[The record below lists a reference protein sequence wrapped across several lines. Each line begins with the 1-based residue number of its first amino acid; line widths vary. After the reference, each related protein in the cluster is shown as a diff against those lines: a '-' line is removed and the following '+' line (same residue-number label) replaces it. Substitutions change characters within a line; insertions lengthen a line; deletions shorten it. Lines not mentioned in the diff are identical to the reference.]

1 MDDKAAFGFYPQLKP
16 KRTTQDPEAA
26 KNVPIDLLRGRIAGT
41 LGMPGDI
48 EQIARDLAMLAGA
61 PESQS
66 FLPTT
71 ERVLPHIPLGSD
83 TPVSRAA
90 SGLGSLTSNPM
101 DVVRA
106 GKVATQ
112 AAKAAKP
119 AIGQA
124 LEEYMFNQG
133 LALPAYRPHTPLKPD
148 PTVGSRYKTEH
159 VGNLTPKTEFN
170 IEKEQGSSVMSNPWD
185 LTSRGEKVLEV
196 SDVPLAKPIITEGG
210 HDFARDI
217 GNIES
222 NIGGASGTQ
231 IAQRMQDRV
240 NDAYFA
246 NVLDKGTGRV
256 FTMPSTMDITGSH
269 YSTMPVDIAMDLL
282 TQAELKPKELKK
294 ITNDLQTFMFEGDK
308 GKFKNAAA
316 IGTPEFYKQLREG
329 GQGFSAGDLRKGVM
343 DRLSKTEYQKMIGFN
358 IEDIY
363 GAIGDEALKEYPK
376 GFVGNTMIE
385 TMPFA
390 ELSKASHQSYE
401 SANAGKYAGSMP
413 SMPLELMMPD
423 LYHYFESMY
432 LANPKYQKLTPNQL
446 RTTIV
451 NTIEKKGSVI
461 SQPINQRVVDN
472 VMRYKEG
479 LKQGHFNPKDYKSV
493 MDYMAQ
499 TGGYKKGGL
508 ISDNPDTMM
517 MEVEDQKFVGGGIAK
532 AAKTAAKSAVA
543 TRELEK
549 QAVLRAE
556 AATKS
561 AAKQALMPQYNEAVK
576 GQTQKQK
583 PLSFEQWKAINYPD
597 GTQGLQ
603 NAPQKQTFKYPQEEA
618 MRLAQQRAAL
628 PIEQGGLGLP
638 PNNTTEQRA
647 KAMGFNTEGFHGTDA
662 VKDFKKFKV
671 TPNDETG
678 IKGVSFALDPKE
690 TDAYWTG
697 RWMHEGEHGG
707 RVIPVMVRGK
717 APEEYLNLFEQVID
731 NAKTYPKTNA
741 GQDRMLKK
749 TLKDLDS
756 LGIDYSQSIG
766 GTEFSVL
773 EPDRIRSRFA
783 AFDPFRKTAATAA
796 AMGVAAPDLLAEEN
810 KASGG
815 AVYNTDPDMSDGGR
829 IIEGAPFK
837 RGGNVSLDAMYM
849 AVNDA
854 KFRRK

>member
-26 KNVPIDLLRGRIAGT
+26 KNAPIDFLRGRVAGT

-48 EQIARDLAMLAGA
+48 EQLARDLAMLAGA

-71 ERVLPHIPLGSD
+71 ERVLPNIPLGSD

-90 SGLGSLTSNPM
+90 AGLGSLTSNPI
-101 DVVRA
+101 DVVKA
-106 GKVATQ
+106 GKLAGK
-112 AAKAAKP
+112 AAQSAKP
-119 AIGQA
+119 AVGQA

-133 LALPAYRPHTPLKPD
+133 LALPAYRPHTPKNPD
-148 PTVGSRYKTEH
+148 PSVGTRYKTEH

-246 NVLDKGTGRV
+246 NMLDKGTGRV

-294 ITNDLQTFMFEGDK
+294 ITNDLQTFVFEGDK
-308 GKFKNAAA
+308 GKFKNAAP
-316 IGTPEFYKQLREG
+316 IGTPEFYTQLREG

-363 GAIGDEALKEYPK
+363 GAIGDEALKGYPK

-423 LYHYFESMY
+423 LYHYFESMH

-517 MEVEDQKFVGGGIAK
+517 MEVEDKKFGIGGMAGK
-532 AAKTAAKSAVA
+532 AVKSAVA

-556 AATKS
+556 AAAKS

-576 GQTQKQK
+576 GMTQKQD
-583 PLSFEQWKAINYPD
+583 PLSFEQWKAINYP
-597 GTQGLQ
+597 
-603 NAPQKQTFKYPQEEA
+603 E
-618 MRLAQQRAAL
+618 
-628 PIEQGGLGLP
+628 
-638 PNNTTEQRA
+638 
-647 KAMGFNTEGFHGTDA
+647 
-662 VKDFKKFKV
+662 
-671 TPNDETG
+671 
-678 IKGVSFALDPKE
+678 
-690 TDAYWTG
+690 
-697 RWMHEGEHGG
+697 
-707 RVIPVMVRGK
+707 
-717 APEEYLNLFEQVID
+717 PE
-731 NAKTYPKTNA
+731 
-741 GQDRMLKK
+741 M
-749 TLKDLDS
+749 
-756 LGIDYSQSIG
+756 
-766 GTEFSVL
+766 
-773 EPDRIRSRFA
+773 
-783 AFDPFRKTAATAA
+783 
-796 AMGVAAPDLLAEEN
+796 AE
-810 KASGG
+810 GG
-815 AVYNTDPDMSDGGR
+815 AVFNTDPDMSDGGQ
-829 IIEGAPFK
+829 IIQGPPFK
-837 RGGNVSLDAMYM
+837 HGGDVNLDAMYM

>member
-26 KNVPIDLLRGRIAGT
+26 KNAPIDFLRGRIAGT

-48 EQIARDLAMLAGA
+48 EQLARDLAMLAGA

-71 ERVLPHIPLGSD
+71 ERVLPNIPLGSD

-90 SGLGSLTSNPM
+90 AGLGSLTSNPL
-101 DVVRA
+101 DVVKA
-106 GKVATQ
+106 GKLAGK

-119 AIGQA
+119 ELGQA
-124 LEEYMFNQG
+124 LEEYMFKQG
-133 LALPAYRPHTPLKPD
+133 LALPATVYHGSPHKFDKFDSSKIGTGEGSQAYGHGLYLAESPD
-148 PTVGSRYKTEH
+148 VAKGYKDKLQGGVLGE
-159 VGNLTPKTEFN
+159 KTASFLES
-170 IEKEQGSSVMSNPWD
+170 KLSKSNPE
-185 LTSRGEKVLEV
+185 LFTT
-196 SDVPLAKPIITEGG
+196 AIKP
-210 HDFARDI
+210 
-217 GNIES
+217 
-222 NIGGASGTQ
+222 Q
-231 IAQRMQDRV
+231 
-240 NDAYFA
+240 
-246 NVLDKGTGRV
+246 VLDT
-256 FTMPSTMDITGSH
+256 I
-269 YSTMPVDIAMDLL
+269 
-282 TQAELKPKELKK
+282 
-294 ITNDLQTFMFEGDK
+294 
-308 GKFKNAAA
+308 
-316 IGTPEFYKQLREG
+316 
-329 GQGFSAGDLRKGVM
+329 
-343 DRLSKTEYQKMIGFN
+343 
-358 IEDIY
+358 
-363 GAIGDEALKEYPK
+363 
-376 GFVGNTMIE
+376 
-385 TMPFA
+385 
-390 ELSKASHQSYE
+390 
-401 SANAGKYAGSMP
+401 SANAGKSPAEMSSALNRLADNFERQGFDWQLAAAPNVRELAKDKQLLSDISQNVAGSLYKVDLPDEKIAKMLDFDKAL
-413 SMPLELMMPD
+413 SQQKNILE
-423 LYHYFESMY
+423 
-432 LANPKYQKLTPNQL
+432 ALTPENMGLTLRPSVDGGFMAYLSDGKPIGLQVKGITPEVFRERWINRLKEMGDLEGGAGRAVGYLGGTVPGDLPPLVAKALRQAGISGIRYLDANSRAAGKGTSNFVVFPGEEDALTILERNQ
-446 RTTIV
+446 
-451 NTIEKKGSVI
+451 
-461 SQPINQRVVDN
+461 QPIK
-472 VMRYKEG
+472 KESTR
-479 LKQGHFNPKDYKSV
+479 L
-493 MDYMAQ
+493 A
-499 TGGYKKGGL
+499 
-508 ISDNPDTMM
+508 DNPDTMM
-517 MEVEDQKFVGGGIAK
+517 MEVEDQKFGIGGMAGK
-532 AAKTAAKSAVA
+532 AVKSAVA

-556 AATKS
+556 AAAKS

-576 GQTQKQK
+576 GQTQKQN
-583 PLSFEQWKAINYPD
+583 PPSFEQWKAINYPE

-603 NAPQKQTFKYPQEEA
+603 NVPQKQTFKYPQEEA

-638 PNNTTEQRA
+638 ANNTPEQRA

-662 VKDFKKFKV
+662 VKDFKKFKA

-707 RVIPVMVRGK
+707 RIIPVMVRGK

-749 TLKDLDS
+749 ALKDLDS

-796 AMGVAAPDLLAEEN
+796 AMGVAAPDLLAEEK
-810 KASGG
+810 KAAGG
-815 AVYNTDPDMSDGGR
+815 AVFNTDPDMSDGGQ
-829 IIEGAPFK
+829 IIQGAPFK
-837 RGGNVSLDAMYM
+837 HGGDVNLDAMYM